1 MRREGYEFEVGPPKV
16 ITKRDEVTGERL
28 EPMEEAVVE
37 VPEEHV
43 GQVRAGGGAGAR
55 GQGGGSWLVGARAR
69 EAGGKHTLT
78 ACCACCLRRTGGG
91 PDGPAQGADD
101 RHDRGWGG
109 HDERGLCCVRR
120 TARAGRGAIL
130 PSCQARPG
138 RPALLLTRARAPT
151 PSHPLSTQAPR
162 APRASS
168 TRSPRAPCWACATPC
183 SPPPRAPPCSTPTS
197 SGGCQGAGAEE
208 GGSPVGRPLEARKG
222 LPCGHAAATSTHV
235 RSADRPLTPPV
246 LRPPP
251 AATRRTWAKSRHASR
266 AAWWALRRAR

>member
-1 MRREGYEFEVGPPKV
+1 MENMRREGYEFEVGPPKV

-101 RHDRGWGG
+101 RHDRGWGAMMSAA
-109 HDERGLCCVRR
+109 CAASV
-120 TARAGRGAIL
+120 ARQGPAGCHPAIL
-130 PSCQARPG
+130 PGQARPP
-138 RPALLLTRARAPT
+138 RTSPHACPR
-151 PSHPLSTQAPR
+151 SHPLSPPLNTGSEGTTRIKYEIPTR
-162 APRASS
+162 ALLGLRNAMLTATKGTAVLNTNLIGWVPGG
-168 TRSPRAPCWACATPC
+168 RSGGGREPSGPPFRGQEGAAMWACSRDQHT
-183 SPPPRAPPCSTPTS
+183 RAQC
-197 SGGCQGAGAEE
+197 
-208 GGSPVGRPLEARKG
+208 
-222 LPCGHAAATSTHV
+222 
-235 RSADRPLTPPV
+235 
-246 LRPPP
+246 
-251 AATRRTWAKSRHASR
+251 
-266 AAWWALRRAR
+266 